1 MGKMKYFRFEN
12 TSRDLQECYDALL
25 EKDLDELSESEKQ
38 YAKKLI
44 KMCKDIADDFFT
56 CEKN

>member
-1 MGKMKYFRFEN
+1 MGKMKYFMFEN

-25 EKDLDELSESEKQ
+25 EKDLDELSESEKK

-44 KMCKDIADDFFT
+44 KICKDIADDFFT